1 MRISDWSS
9 DVCSSDLEDQLRNV
23 GRIVL
28 AVAVQRRDPRRP
40 RGLDA
45 GMDGGALAGIADVAD
60 DPEFG
65 NRGLQS
71 LKHAVCAVAG
81 TIVDIEDFERRN
93 GTQRAGDF
101 QRQRRNIGLLVADGN
116 DDRNRRSDS
125 AWNRLA
131 HVSPSSLAKGGVTQ
145 SGRPPVPGT
154 SNKETGRASC
164 RERVGES
171 ECSSEGGGPL
181 K

>member
-60 DPEFG
+60 EDRKSVVSGKSVPVRVDLG
-65 NRGLQS
+65 GRRI
-71 LKHAVCAVAG
+71 LKKKRHNTHITA
-81 TIVDIEDFERRN
+81 
-93 GTQRAGDF
+93 Q
-101 QRQRRNIGLLVADGN
+101 
-116 DDRNRRSDS
+116 
-125 AWNRLA
+125 
-131 HVSPSSLAKGGVTQ
+131 HVEATHEQ
-145 SGRPPVPGT
+145 YT
-154 SNKETGRASC
+154 NN
-164 RERVGES
+164 
-171 ECSSEGGGPL
+171 
-181 K
+181 